1 MAQPQPK
8 GRLAI
13 LLIVKFR
20 SCSVRVGI
28 SGYGLAGRVFHA
40 PLLKGCGYEV
50 ASILTSNPERIAQ
63 VKSDFPNAQIFS
75 ELDPFLDSGL
85 DLVVIASS
93 NVAHLPQ
100 TRAALERRIPTVV
113 DKPMGRT
120 VAEVK
125 EMIELSEKNKTLL
138 TTFFNRRWDSD
149 SLTIK
154 KLLMSGE
161 LGQPFRF
168 DGRFERFR
176 PERNLASWRENLSP
190 EDGGGLLLDLQSH
203 LISTALDYFGPAQV
217 VSASVRSIRG
227 GADDDVTVVLR
238 HESGVDSYLAASAV
252 SGAPGPRV
260 RLLGSKGALVIN
272 ELDPQEDALRAGEI
286 PVGGAWAKPMVS
298 AATIHKGEAVSSVD
312 SVSGNYAAFY
322 TLVKA
327 AIESGSPAPVSLA
340 DALRVAE
347 IIEEAR
353 AISVR

>member
-1 MAQPQPK
+1 M
-8 GRLAI
+8 
-13 LLIVKFR
+13 
-20 SCSVRVGI
+20 RVGI
-28 SGYGLAGRVFHA
+28 AGYGLAGRVFHA

-50 ASILTSNPERIAQ
+50 ASILTSNPDRIAQ
-63 VKSDFPNAQIFS
+63 AKSDFPQVQIFS
-75 ELDPFLDSGL
+75 ELDAFLESDL

-100 TRAALERRIPTVV
+100 TLAALERGIPTVV
-113 DKPMGRT
+113 DKPMGRS

-125 EMIELSEKNKTLL
+125 EMIALSEKKQILL

-154 KLLMSGE
+154 KLLATGE
-161 LGQPFRF
+161 LGRPFRF

-190 EDGGGLLLDLQSH
+190 EEGGGLLLDLQSH
-203 LISTALDYFGPAQV
+203 LISTALEYFGPAQV

-238 HESGVDSYLAASAV
+238 HDSGVDSYLAASAV

-260 RLLGSKGALVIN
+260 RLLGTKGALVID

-286 PVGGAWAKPMVS
+286 PFGGVWSKPMTNT
-298 AATIHKGEAVSSVD
+298 AAIHKGGEVLPLE

-327 AIESGSPAPVSLA
+327 AIESGSAAPVSLG

>member
-1 MAQPQPK
+1 M
-8 GRLAI
+8 
-13 LLIVKFR
+13 
-20 SCSVRVGI
+20 RVGI
-28 SGYGLAGRVFHA
+28 SGYGLAGRVFHG
-40 PLLKGCGYEV
+40 PLLKGCGFEV
-50 ASILTSNPERIAQ
+50 ASILTSNPERMAQ
-63 VKSDFPNAQIFS
+63 AKIDFPEALTFS
-75 ELDPFLDSGL
+75 ELDAFLDSGL

-100 TRAALERRIPTVV
+100 TRAALERKIPTVV
-113 DKPMGRT
+113 DKPMGRS

-125 EMIELSEKNKTLL
+125 EMIELSEKNNTLL

-154 KLLMSGE
+154 KLLSTGE

-176 PERNLASWRENLSP
+176 PDRNLASWRENLSP

-227 GADDDVTVVLR
+227 GADDDVIVTLK
-238 HESGVDSYLAASAV
+238 HDSGVDSYLAASAV

-272 ELDPQEDALRAGEI
+272 ELDPQEDALRAGQV
-286 PVGGAWAKPMVS
+286 PLGGMWSTPMTS
-298 AATIHKGEAVSSVD
+298 AAAIHKGDEVISVE
-312 SVSGNYAAFY
+312 SVPGNYAAFY
-322 TLVKA
+322 SLVKA
-327 AIESGSPAPVSLA
+327 AIENGSAAPVSLA

-353 AISVR
+353 VLSVR

>member
-1 MAQPQPK
+1 M
-8 GRLAI
+8 
-13 LLIVKFR
+13 
-20 SCSVRVGI
+20 RVGI
-28 SGYGLAGRVFHA
+28 AGYGLAGRVFHA

-63 VKSDFPNAQIFS
+63 AKNDFPAA
-75 ELDPFLDSGL
+75 ELFADLDAFLDSGL
-85 DLVVIASS
+85 DLVVISSS

-100 TRAALERRIPTVV
+100 ARAALERHIPTVV

-125 EMIELSEKNKTLL
+125 EMIELSEKKKTLL

-154 KLLMSGE
+154 KLLATGE
-161 LGQPFRF
+161 LGTPFRF

-203 LISTALDYFGPAQV
+203 LISTALDYFGPAQL

-227 GADDDVTVVLR
+227 GADDDVTLVLK

-272 ELDPQEDALRAGEI
+272 QLDPQEDALRSGEI
-286 PVGGAWAKPMVS
+286 PFGGEWEKPMTS
-298 AATIHKGEAVSSVD
+298 EALIHKGEEVIAVD
-312 SVSGNYAAFY
+312 SISGNYAAFY

-327 AIESGSPAPVSLA
+327 AIKSGSPAPVSLA

>member
-1 MAQPQPK
+1 M
-8 GRLAI
+8 
-13 LLIVKFR
+13 
-20 SCSVRVGI
+20 RVGI
-28 SGYGLAGRVFHA
+28 SGYGLAGRVFHG
-40 PLLKGCGYEV
+40 PLLKGCGFEV
-50 ASILTSNPERIAQ
+50 ASILTSNPERMAQ
-63 VKSDFPNAQIFS
+63 AKSDFPEALTFS
-75 ELDPFLDSGL
+75 ELDAFLDSGL

-100 TRAALERRIPTVV
+100 TRAALERKIPTVV
-113 DKPMGRT
+113 DKPMGRS

-125 EMIELSEKNKTLL
+125 EMIELSEKNNTLL

-154 KLLMSGE
+154 KLLSTGE

-176 PERNLASWRENLSP
+176 PDRNLASWRENLSP

-227 GADDDVTVVLR
+227 GADDDVTVTLK
-238 HESGVDSYLAASAV
+238 HDSGVDSYLAASAV

-272 ELDPQEDALRAGEI
+272 ELDPQEDALRAGQV
-286 PVGGAWAKPMVS
+286 PLGGMWSTPMTS
-298 AATIHKGEAVSSVD
+298 AAAIHKGDEVISVE
-312 SVSGNYAAFY
+312 SVPGNYAAFY
-322 TLVKA
+322 SLVKA
-327 AIESGSPAPVSLA
+327 AIENGSAAPVSLA

-353 AISVR
+353 VLSVR

>member
-1 MAQPQPK
+1 MRA
-8 GRLAI
+8 
-13 LLIVKFR
+13 
-20 SCSVRVGI
+20 GI
-28 SGYGLAGRVFHA
+28 AGYGLAGRVFHA

-63 VKSDFPNAQIFS
+63 AKSDFPGAQIFS
-75 ELDPFLDSGL
+75 ELDAFLDSGL

-100 TRAALERRIPTVV
+100 TRAALERQIPTVV

-154 KLLMSGE
+154 KLLSTGE

-176 PERNLASWRENLSP
+176 PDRNLASWRENLSP

-203 LISTALDYFGPAQV
+203 LVSTALDYFGPAQV

-227 GADDDVTVVLR
+227 GADDDVTVTLK
-238 HESGVDSYLAASAV
+238 HDSGVDSYLAASAV

-260 RLLGSKGALVIN
+260 RLLGTKGALVIN
-272 ELDPQEDALRAGEI
+272 ELDPQEDALRAGQI
-286 PVGGAWAKPMVS
+286 PLGGMWSTPMTS
-298 AATIHKGEAVSSVD
+298 AAAIHKGDQVTSVE
-312 SVSGNYAAFY
+312 SVPGNYAAFY
-322 TLVKA
+322 SLVKV
-327 AIESGSPAPVSLA
+327 AIESGSAAPVSLA

-353 AISVR
+353 ALSVR

>member
-1 MAQPQPK
+1 MRA
-8 GRLAI
+8 
-13 LLIVKFR
+13 
-20 SCSVRVGI
+20 GI
-28 SGYGLAGRVFHA
+28 AGYGLAGRVFHA

-50 ASILTSNPERIAQ
+50 ASILTSNPERILQA
-63 VKSDFPNAQIFS
+63 KSDFPSATLFS
-75 ELDPFLDSGL
+75 DLDAFLDSGL

-93 NVAHLPQ
+93 NAAHLSQ
-100 TRAALERRIPTVV
+100 TRAALERQIPTVV

-125 EMIELSEKNKTLL
+125 EMIELSEKKETLL

-154 KLLMSGE
+154 KVLATGE
-161 LGQPFRF
+161 IGTPFRF

-190 EDGGGLLLDLQSH
+190 EEGGGLLLDLQSH
-203 LISTALDYFGPAQV
+203 LISTALDYFGPAHL

-286 PVGGAWAKPMVS
+286 PFGGAWSTPMTNR
-298 AATIHKGEAVSSVD
+298 AEIHKGGEVLPVD
-312 SVSGNYAAFY
+312 SVSGNYATFY

-327 AIESGSPAPVSLA
+327 AIESGSAAPISLA

>member
-1 MAQPQPK
+1 
-8 GRLAI
+8 
-13 LLIVKFR
+13 
-20 SCSVRVGI
+20 VRVGI
-28 SGYGLAGRVFHA
+28 AGYGLAGRVFHG
-40 PLLKGCGYEV
+40 PLLKGCGFDV
-50 ASILTSNPERIAQ
+50 ASILTANPDRIAQ
-63 VKSDFPNAQIFS
+63 AKSDFPKTQVFS
-75 ELDPFLDSGL
+75 DLDAFLDSGL

-100 TRAALERRIPTVV
+100 TRAALERQIPTVV
-113 DKPMGRT
+113 DKPMGRS

-125 EMIELSEKNKTLL
+125 EMIELSEKKNTLL

-154 KLLMSGE
+154 KLLISGE

-203 LISTALDYFGPAQV
+203 LISTALDYFGPAQL

-238 HESGVDSYLAASAV
+238 HDSGVDSYLAASAV

-298 AATIHKGEAVSSVD
+298 AATIHKGEEITSVD
-312 SVSGNYAAFY
+312 SLSGNYAAFY

>member
-1 MAQPQPK
+1 M
-8 GRLAI
+8 
-13 LLIVKFR
+13 
-20 SCSVRVGI
+20 RVGI
-28 SGYGLAGRVFHA
+28 AGYGLAGRVFHA

-50 ASILTSNPERIAQ
+50 ASILTSNPDRIAQ
-63 VKSDFPNAQIFS
+63 AKSDFPQVQIFS
-75 ELDPFLDSGL
+75 ELDAFLESDL

-100 TRAALERRIPTVV
+100 TLAALERGIPTVV
-113 DKPMGRT
+113 DKPMGRS

-125 EMIELSEKNKTLL
+125 EMIALSEKKQILL

-154 KLLMSGE
+154 KLLATGE
-161 LGQPFRF
+161 LGTPFRF

-190 EDGGGLLLDLQSH
+190 EEGGGLLLDLQSH

-238 HESGVDSYLAASAV
+238 HDSGVDSYHAASAV

-260 RLLGSKGALVIN
+260 RLLGTKGALVID

-286 PVGGAWAKPMVS
+286 PFGGVWSKPMVNT
-298 AATIHKGEAVSSVD
+298 AAIHKGGDVQTVE
-312 SVSGNYAAFY
+312 SVSGNYATFY

-327 AIESGSPAPVSLA
+327 AIESGSAAPVSLG

>member
-1 MAQPQPK
+1 M
-8 GRLAI
+8 
-13 LLIVKFR
+13 
-20 SCSVRVGI
+20 RVGI
-28 SGYGLAGRVFHA
+28 AGYGLAGRVFHG
-40 PLLKGCGYEV
+40 PLLKGCGFEV
-50 ASILTSNPERIAQ
+50 ASILTSNSERVAQ
-63 VKSDFPNAQIFS
+63 AKSDFPEAQIFS
-75 ELDPFLDSGL
+75 DLDAFLDSGL
-85 DLVVIASS
+85 DLAVIASS

-100 TRAALERRIPTVV
+100 TRAALERQIPTVV

-120 VAEVK
+120 VAEVQ
-125 EMIELSEKNKTLL
+125 EMIELSEKENTLL

-154 KLLMSGE
+154 KLLISGE

-190 EDGGGLLLDLQSH
+190 EEGGGLLLDLQSH

-286 PVGGAWAKPMVS
+286 PFGGAWERPMAS
-298 AATIHKGEAVSSVD
+298 AAAIHKDEKITFFVD

-327 AIESGSPAPVSLA
+327 AIESGSAPPVSLA

>member
-1 MAQPQPK
+1 M
-8 GRLAI
+8 
-13 LLIVKFR
+13 
-20 SCSVRVGI
+20 RVGI
-28 SGYGLAGRVFHA
+28 AGYGLAGRVFHA

-63 VKSDFPNAQIFS
+63 AKNDFPAS
-75 ELDPFLDSGL
+75 ELFADLDAFLDSGL

-100 TRAALERRIPTVV
+100 ARAALERHIPTVV

-125 EMIELSEKNKTLL
+125 EMIELSEKKKTLL

-154 KLLMSGE
+154 KLLATGE
-161 LGQPFRF
+161 LGTPFRF

-203 LISTALDYFGPAQV
+203 LISTALDYFGPAQL

-227 GADDDVTVVLR
+227 GADDDVTVVLK

-272 ELDPQEDALRAGEI
+272 QLDPQEDALRSGEI
-286 PVGGAWAKPMVS
+286 PYGGEWEKPMTS
-298 AATIHKGEAVSSVD
+298 EALIHKGEEVIAVD

>member
-1 MAQPQPK
+1 M
-8 GRLAI
+8 
-13 LLIVKFR
+13 
-20 SCSVRVGI
+20 RVGI
-28 SGYGLAGRVFHA
+28 AGYGLAGRVFHA
-40 PLLKGCGYEV
+40 PLLKGCGYDV

-63 VKSDFPNAQIFS
+63 AKNDFPATKLFTD
-75 ELDPFLDSGL
+75 LDAFLDSGL

-100 TRAALERRIPTVV
+100 ARAALERHIPTVV

-125 EMIELSEKNKTLL
+125 EMIELSEKKKTLL

-154 KLLMSGE
+154 KLLATGE
-161 LGQPFRF
+161 LGTPFRF

-203 LISTALDYFGPAQV
+203 LISTALDYFGPAQL

-227 GADDDVTVVLR
+227 GADDDVTVVLK

-272 ELDPQEDALRAGEI
+272 QLDPQEDALRSGEI
-286 PVGGAWAKPMVS
+286 PFSGEWEKPMTS
-298 AATIHKGEAVSSVD
+298 EALIHKGEEVIAVE

>member
-1 MAQPQPK
+1 M
-8 GRLAI
+8 
-13 LLIVKFR
+13 
-20 SCSVRVGI
+20 RVGI
-28 SGYGLAGRVFHA
+28 AGYGLAGRVFHA

-50 ASILTSNPERIAQ
+50 ASILTSNPDRIAQ
-63 VKSDFPNAQIFS
+63 AKSDFPQVQIFS
-75 ELDPFLDSGL
+75 ELDAFLESDL

-100 TRAALERRIPTVV
+100 TLAALERGIPTVV
-113 DKPMGRT
+113 DKPMGRS

-125 EMIELSEKNKTLL
+125 EMIALSEKKQILL

-154 KLLMSGE
+154 KLLATGE
-161 LGQPFRF
+161 LGTPFRF

-190 EDGGGLLLDLQSH
+190 EEGGGLLLDLQSH
-203 LISTALDYFGPAQV
+203 LISTALEYFGPAQV

-227 GADDDVTVVLR
+227 GADDDVTVILR
-238 HESGVDSYLAASAV
+238 HDSGVDSYLAASAV

-260 RLLGSKGALVIN
+260 RLLGTKGALVIN

-286 PVGGAWAKPMVS
+286 PFGGVWSKPMTNT
-298 AATIHKGEAVSSVD
+298 AAIHKGGEVLPLE

-327 AIESGSPAPVSLA
+327 AIESGSAAPVSLG

>member
-1 MAQPQPK
+1 M
-8 GRLAI
+8 
-13 LLIVKFR
+13 
-20 SCSVRVGI
+20 RVGI
-28 SGYGLAGRVFHA
+28 AGYGLAGRVFHA

-63 VKSDFPNAQIFS
+63 AKSDFPQAQVFTD
-75 ELDPFLDSGL
+75 LDSFLDSGL
-85 DLVVIASS
+85 DLAVIASS
-93 NVAHLPQ
+93 NIAHLPQ
-100 TRAALERRIPTVV
+100 TRAALERQIPTVV

-125 EMIELSEKNKTLL
+125 EMIELSEKKKTLL

-154 KLLMSGE
+154 KFLATGE
-161 LGQPFRF
+161 IGRPFRF

-190 EDGGGLLLDLQSH
+190 EEGGGLLLDLQSH
-203 LISTALDYFGPAQV
+203 LISTALDYFGPAQL

-286 PVGGAWAKPMVS
+286 PIGGAWSTPMTNT
-298 AATIHKGEAVSSVD
+298 AEIHKGGEVLPVD

-327 AIESGSPAPVSLA
+327 AIETGAPAPVSLA

>member
-1 MAQPQPK
+1 MRA
-8 GRLAI
+8 
-13 LLIVKFR
+13 
-20 SCSVRVGI
+20 GI
-28 SGYGLAGRVFHA
+28 AGYGLAGRVFHA

-50 ASILTSNPERIAQ
+50 SSILTSNPERILQA
-63 VKSDFPNAQIFS
+63 KIDFPQAQIFS
-75 ELDPFLDSGL
+75 DLNSFLDSGL
-85 DLVVIASS
+85 DVVVIASS

-100 TRAALERRIPTVV
+100 TRAALERQIPTVV

-125 EMIELSEKNKTLL
+125 EMIELSEEKKTLL

-154 KLLMSGE
+154 KLLATGE
-161 LGQPFRF
+161 IGTPFRF

-176 PERNLASWRENLSP
+176 PERNLSSWRENLSP
-190 EDGGGLLLDLQSH
+190 EEGGGLLLDLQSH
-203 LISTALDYFGPAQV
+203 LISTALDYFGPARV

-227 GADDDVTVVLR
+227 GSDDDVTVVLR

-286 PVGGAWAKPMVS
+286 PFGGAWSTPMTNM
-298 AATIHKGEAVSSVD
+298 AEIHKGEEILPVD

-327 AIESGSPAPVSLA
+327 AIETGSAAPVSLT

>member
-1 MAQPQPK
+1 
-8 GRLAI
+8 
-13 LLIVKFR
+13 
-20 SCSVRVGI
+20 VRVGI
-28 SGYGLAGRVFHA
+28 AGYGLAGRVFHG
-40 PLLKGCGYEV
+40 PLLKGCGFDV
-50 ASILTSNPERIAQ
+50 ASILTANPDRIAQ
-63 VKSDFPNAQIFS
+63 AKSDFPETEVLS
-75 ELDPFLDSGL
+75 DLDAFLDSGL

-93 NVAHLPQ
+93 NLAHLPQ
-100 TRAALERRIPTVV
+100 TRAALERQIPTVV
-113 DKPMGRT
+113 DKPMGRS

-125 EMIELSEKNKTLL
+125 EMIELSEKKNTLL

-154 KLLMSGE
+154 KLLISGE
-161 LGQPFRF
+161 VGQPFRF

-203 LISTALDYFGPAQV
+203 LISTALDYFGPAQL

-238 HESGVDSYLAASAV
+238 HDSGVDSYLAASAV

-298 AATIHKGEAVSSVD
+298 AATIHKGEEITSVD
-312 SVSGNYAAFY
+312 SVSGNYAVFY
-322 TLVKA
+322 SLVKA
-327 AIESGSPAPVSLA
+327 AIESGSAAPVSLA

-353 AISVR
+353 ALSVR

>member
-1 MAQPQPK
+1 M
-8 GRLAI
+8 
-13 LLIVKFR
+13 
-20 SCSVRVGI
+20 RVGI
-28 SGYGLAGRVFHA
+28 AGYGLAGRVFHA

-50 ASILTSNPERIAQ
+50 ASILTSNPDRIAQ
-63 VKSDFPNAQIFS
+63 AKSDFPQVQIFS
-75 ELDPFLDSGL
+75 ELDAFLESDL

-100 TRAALERRIPTVV
+100 TLAALERGIPTVV
-113 DKPMGRT
+113 DKPMGRS

-125 EMIELSEKNKTLL
+125 EMIALSEKKQILL

-154 KLLMSGE
+154 KLLATGE
-161 LGQPFRF
+161 LGTPFRF

-190 EDGGGLLLDLQSH
+190 EEGGGLLLDLQSH

-238 HESGVDSYLAASAV
+238 HDSGVDSYLAASAV

-260 RLLGSKGALVIN
+260 RLLGTKGALVIN

-286 PVGGAWAKPMVS
+286 PFGGVWSKPMTN
-298 AATIHKGEAVSSVD
+298 AAAIHKGGEVQPVE

-327 AIESGSPAPVSLA
+327 AIESGSAAPVSLG

>member
-1 MAQPQPK
+1 MRA
-8 GRLAI
+8 
-13 LLIVKFR
+13 
-20 SCSVRVGI
+20 GI
-28 SGYGLAGRVFHA
+28 AGYGLAGRVFHA

-63 VKSDFPNAQIFS
+63 AKSDFPGAQIFS
-75 ELDPFLDSGL
+75 ELDAFLDSGF

-100 TRAALERRIPTVV
+100 TRAALERQIPTVV

-154 KLLMSGE
+154 KLLSTGE

-176 PERNLASWRENLSP
+176 PDRNLASWRENLSP

-227 GADDDVTVVLR
+227 GADDDVTVTLK
-238 HESGVDSYLAASAV
+238 HDSGVDSYLAASAV

-260 RLLGSKGALVIN
+260 RLLGTKGALVIN
-272 ELDPQEDALRAGEI
+272 DLDPQEDALRAGQI
-286 PVGGAWAKPMVS
+286 PLGGMWSTPMTS
-298 AATIHKGEAVSSVD
+298 AAAIHKGDEVTSVD
-312 SVSGNYAAFY
+312 SVPGNYAAFY
-322 TLVKA
+322 SLMKV
-327 AIESGSPAPVSLA
+327 AIESGSAAPVSLA

>member
-1 MAQPQPK
+1 M
-8 GRLAI
+8 
-13 LLIVKFR
+13 
-20 SCSVRVGI
+20 RVGI
-28 SGYGLAGRVFHA
+28 AGYGLAGRVFHG
-40 PLLKGCGYEV
+40 PLLKGCGFDV
-50 ASILTSNPERIAQ
+50 ASILTANPDRIAQ
-63 VKSDFPNAQIFS
+63 AKSDFPETEVLS
-75 ELDPFLDSGL
+75 DLDAFLDSGL

-93 NVAHLPQ
+93 NLAHLPQ
-100 TRAALERRIPTVV
+100 TRAALERQIPTVV
-113 DKPMGRT
+113 DKPMGRS

-125 EMIELSEKNKTLL
+125 EMIELSEKKNTLL

-154 KLLMSGE
+154 KLLISGE
-161 LGQPFRF
+161 VGQPFRF

-203 LISTALDYFGPAQV
+203 LISTALDYFGPAQL

-238 HESGVDSYLAASAV
+238 HDSGVDSYLAASAV

-298 AATIHKGEAVSSVD
+298 AATIHKGEEITSVD

>member
-1 MAQPQPK
+1 M
-8 GRLAI
+8 
-13 LLIVKFR
+13 
-20 SCSVRVGI
+20 RVGI
-28 SGYGLAGRVFHA
+28 AGYGLAGRIFHA
-40 PLLKGCGYEV
+40 PLLRGCGFDI
-50 ASILTSNPERIAQ
+50 ASILTSNPERVAQ
-63 VKSDFPNAQIFS
+63 ATTDFPAAKIFTD
-75 ELDPFLDSGL
+75 LDEFMNSGL

-100 TRAALERRIPTVV
+100 TRAALERGIPTVV

-125 EMIELSEKNKTLL
+125 EMIELSQSNNTLL

-154 KLLMSGE
+154 KLLSTGE

-168 DGRFERFR
+168 DGRFERYR

-203 LISTALDYFGPAQV
+203 LISTALDYFGPAEV

-227 GADDDVTVVLR
+227 GADDDVTVTLK
-238 HESGVDSYLAASAV
+238 HDSGVDSYLAASAI
-252 SGAPGPRV
+252 SGAPGPRI
-260 RLLGSKGALVIN
+260 RLLGSRGALVIN
-272 ELDPQEDALRAGEI
+272 ELDPQEDALRRGEI
-286 PVGGAWAKPMVS
+286 PHGGKWSVPMTNTATLHRGDDVS
-298 AATIHKGEAVSSVD
+298 IVE

-327 AIESGSPAPVSLA
+327 AIESGSAAPVSLA

-353 AISVR
+353 ALSVR

>member
-1 MAQPQPK
+1 MRA
-8 GRLAI
+8 GVA
-13 LLIVKFR
+13 
-20 SCSVRVGI
+20 
-28 SGYGLAGRVFHA
+28 GYGLAGRVFHA
-40 PLLKGCGYEV
+40 PLLKGCGYDV
-50 ASILTSNPERIAQ
+50 ASILTTNPERIAQ
-63 VKSDFPNAQIFS
+63 AKSDFPRAQIFT
-75 ELDPFLDSGL
+75 ELDAFLDSGL

-113 DKPMGRT
+113 DKPMGRS

-125 EMIELSEKNKTLL
+125 EMIELSQRQNTLL

-154 KLLMSGE
+154 KLLSTGE

-176 PERNLASWRENLSP
+176 PERNFASWRENLSP
-190 EDGGGLLLDLQSH
+190 EEGGGLLLDLQSH

-227 GADDDVTVVLR
+227 GADDDVTVVLK

-252 SGAPGPRV
+252 SGSPGPRV
-260 RLLGSKGALVIN
+260 RLLGTKGALVIN
-272 ELDPQEDALRAGEI
+272 ELDPQEDALRSGEI
-286 PVGGAWAKPMVS
+286 PFGGTWAKPMINTAS
-298 AATIHKGEAVSSVD
+298 LHKGGDVLPVE

-327 AIESGSPAPVSLA
+327 AIESGSPAPVSLD

>member
-1 MAQPQPK
+1 
-8 GRLAI
+8 
-13 LLIVKFR
+13 
-20 SCSVRVGI
+20 VRVGI
-28 SGYGLAGRVFHA
+28 AGYGLAGRVFHG
-40 PLLKGCGYEV
+40 PLLKGCGFDV
-50 ASILTSNPERIAQ
+50 ASILTANPDRIAQ
-63 VKSDFPNAQIFS
+63 AKSDFPKTQVFS
-75 ELDPFLDSGL
+75 DLDAFLDSGL

-100 TRAALERRIPTVV
+100 TRAALERQIPTVV
-113 DKPMGRT
+113 DKPMGRS

-125 EMIELSEKNKTLL
+125 EMIELSEKKNTLL

-154 KLLMSGE
+154 KLLNSGE

-227 GADDDVTVVLR
+227 GADDDVTVVLS
-238 HESGVDSYLAASAV
+238 HDSGVDSYLAASAV

-272 ELDPQEDALRAGEI
+272 ELDPQEDALRAGQI
-286 PVGGAWAKPMVS
+286 PAGGAWAKPMVS
-298 AATIHKGEAVSSVD
+298 SATIHKGEEVTSVD

-327 AIESGSPAPVSLA
+327 AIESGSAAPVSLA

-353 AISVR
+353 ALSVR

>member
-1 MAQPQPK
+1 MRA
-8 GRLAI
+8 
-13 LLIVKFR
+13 
-20 SCSVRVGI
+20 GI
-28 SGYGLAGRVFHA
+28 AGYGLAGRVFHA

-50 ASILTSNPERIAQ
+50 ASILTSNPERVSQA
-63 VKSDFPNAQIFS
+63 KSDFPQAQIFDD
-75 ELDPFLDSGL
+75 LDTFLDSGL
-85 DLVVIASS
+85 DVVVIASS
-93 NVAHLPQ
+93 NIAHLPQ
-100 TRAALERRIPTVV
+100 TRAALERQIPTVV

-125 EMIELSEKNKTLL
+125 EMIELSEKKKTLL

-154 KLLMSGE
+154 KLLATGE
-161 LGQPFRF
+161 IGTPFRF

-176 PERNLASWRENLSP
+176 PERNLASWRENLP
-190 EDGGGLLLDLQSH
+190 AEEGGGLLLDLQSH
-203 LISTALDYFGPAQV
+203 LISTALDYFGPADV
-217 VSASVRSIRG
+217 VTASVRSIRG

-272 ELDPQEDALRAGEI
+272 ELDPQEDALRAGKI
-286 PVGGAWAKPMVS
+286 PMGGAWSAPMINT
-298 AATIHKGEAVSSVD
+298 AEIHKGGEVLPVD

-327 AIESGSPAPVSLA
+327 AIETSSAPPVSLA

>member
-1 MAQPQPK
+1 M
-8 GRLAI
+8 
-13 LLIVKFR
+13 
-20 SCSVRVGI
+20 RVGI
-28 SGYGLAGRVFHA
+28 AGYGLAGRVFHG
-40 PLLKGCGYEV
+40 PLLKGCGFDV
-50 ASILTSNPERIAQ
+50 ASILTANPDRIAQ
-63 VKSDFPNAQIFS
+63 AKSDFPETEVLS
-75 ELDPFLDSGL
+75 DLDAFLDSGL

-93 NVAHLPQ
+93 NLAHLPQ
-100 TRAALERRIPTVV
+100 TRAALERQIPTVV
-113 DKPMGRT
+113 DKPMGRS

-125 EMIELSEKNKTLL
+125 EMIELSEKKNTLL

-154 KLLMSGE
+154 KLLISGE
-161 LGQPFRF
+161 VGQPFRF

-203 LISTALDYFGPAQV
+203 LISTALDYFGPAQL

-238 HESGVDSYLAASAV
+238 HDSGVDSYLAASAV

-298 AATIHKGEAVSSVD
+298 AATIHKGEEITSVD
-312 SVSGNYAAFY
+312 SVSGNYAVFY
-322 TLVKA
+322 SLVKA
-327 AIESGSPAPVSLA
+327 AIESGSAAPVSLA

-353 AISVR
+353 ALSVR

>member
-1 MAQPQPK
+1 
-8 GRLAI
+8 
-13 LLIVKFR
+13 
-20 SCSVRVGI
+20 VRVGI
-28 SGYGLAGRVFHA
+28 AGYGLAGRVFHG
-40 PLLKGCGYEV
+40 PLLKGCGFDV
-50 ASILTSNPERIAQ
+50 VSILTSNPDRIAQ
-63 VKSDFPNAQIFS
+63 AKSDFPEAQIFS
-75 ELDPFLDSGL
+75 DLDAFLDSGL

-93 NVAHLPQ
+93 NLAHLPQ
-100 TRAALERRIPTVV
+100 TRAALERQIPTVV
-113 DKPMGRT
+113 DKPMGRS
-120 VAEVK
+120 VAEVQ
-125 EMIELSEKNKTLL
+125 EMINLAEKKNTLL

-161 LGQPFRF
+161 LGEPFRF

-176 PERNLASWRENLSP
+176 PDRNLASWRENLSP

-272 ELDPQEDALRAGEI
+272 ELDPQEDALRAGEV
-286 PVGGAWAKPMVS
+286 PFGGAWAKPMAS
-298 AATIHKGEAVSSVD
+298 AAAIHKGDEIIPID

>member
-1 MAQPQPK
+1 MRA
-8 GRLAI
+8 
-13 LLIVKFR
+13 
-20 SCSVRVGI
+20 GI
-28 SGYGLAGRVFHA
+28 AGYGLAGRVFHA

-50 ASILTSNPERIAQ
+50 ASILTSNAERIAQ
-63 VKSDFPNAQIFS
+63 AKSDFPQAEIFS
-75 ELDPFLDSGL
+75 DLDAFLDSDL

-93 NVAHLPQ
+93 NAAHLPQ
-100 TRAALERRIPTVV
+100 TRAALERQIPTVV
-113 DKPMGRT
+113 DKPMGRS

-125 EMIELSEKNKTLL
+125 EMIALSEDKRTLL

-154 KLLMSGE
+154 KLLISGE
-161 LGQPFRF
+161 LGTPFRF

-203 LISTALDYFGPAQV
+203 LISTAIDYFGPAQL

-227 GADDDVTVVLR
+227 GADDDVTVVMK
-238 HESGVDSYLAASAV
+238 HDSGVDSYLAASAV

-272 ELDPQEDALRAGEI
+272 ELDPQENALRAGEI
-286 PVGGAWAKPMVS
+286 PVGGVWAKPMTS
-298 AATIHKGEAVSSVD
+298 AAAIHKGEEITPVESIP
-312 SVSGNYAAFY
+312 GNYAAFY

-327 AIESGSPAPVSLA
+327 AIENGSAAPVSLS
-340 DALRVAE
+340 DVLRVAE

-353 AISVR
+353 AISAR

>member
-1 MAQPQPK
+1 MRA
-8 GRLAI
+8 
-13 LLIVKFR
+13 
-20 SCSVRVGI
+20 GI
-28 SGYGLAGRVFHA
+28 AGYGLAGRVFHA

-50 ASILTSNPERIAQ
+50 ASILTSNPERISQA
-63 VKSDFPNAQIFS
+63 KSDFPQAQIFDD
-75 ELDPFLDSGL
+75 LDTFLDSGL
-85 DLVVIASS
+85 DVVVIASS
-93 NVAHLPQ
+93 NIAHLPQ
-100 TRAALERRIPTVV
+100 TRAALERQIPTVV

-125 EMIELSEKNKTLL
+125 EMIELSEKKKTLL

-154 KLLMSGE
+154 KLLATGE
-161 LGQPFRF
+161 IGTPFRF

-190 EDGGGLLLDLQSH
+190 EEGGGLLLDLQSH
-203 LISTALDYFGPAQV
+203 LISTALDYFGPADV
-217 VSASVRSIRG
+217 VTASVRSIRG

-286 PVGGAWAKPMVS
+286 PMGGAWSAPMINT
-298 AATIHKGEAVSSVD
+298 AEMHKGGEILPVD

-327 AIESGSPAPVSLA
+327 AIETGSAAPVSLA

>member
-1 MAQPQPK
+1 M
-8 GRLAI
+8 
-13 LLIVKFR
+13 
-20 SCSVRVGI
+20 RVGI
-28 SGYGLAGRVFHA
+28 AGYGLAGRVFHA

-50 ASILTSNPERIAQ
+50 ASILTSNPDRIAQ
-63 VKSDFPNAQIFS
+63 AKSDFPQVQIFS
-75 ELDPFLDSGL
+75 ELDAFLEPDL

-100 TRAALERRIPTVV
+100 TLAALERGIPTVV
-113 DKPMGRT
+113 DKPMGRS

-125 EMIELSEKNKTLL
+125 EMIALSEKKQILL

-154 KLLMSGE
+154 KLLATGE
-161 LGQPFRF
+161 LGTPFRF

-190 EDGGGLLLDLQSH
+190 EEGGGLLLDLQSH
-203 LISTALDYFGPAQV
+203 LISTALEYFGPAQV

-238 HESGVDSYLAASAV
+238 HDSGVDSYLAASAV

-260 RLLGSKGALVIN
+260 RLLGTKGALVID

-286 PVGGAWAKPMVS
+286 PFGGVWSKPMTNT
-298 AATIHKGEAVSSVD
+298 AAIHKGGEVLPLE

-327 AIESGSPAPVSLA
+327 AIESGSAAPVSLG

>member
-1 MAQPQPK
+1 
-8 GRLAI
+8 
-13 LLIVKFR
+13 
-20 SCSVRVGI
+20 VRVGI
-28 SGYGLAGRVFHA
+28 AGYGLAGRVFHA

-50 ASILTSNPERIAQ
+50 ASILTSNAERIAQ
-63 VKSDFPNAQIFS
+63 AKSDFPQAEIFS
-75 ELDPFLDSGL
+75 DLDAFLDSDL

-93 NVAHLPQ
+93 NAAHLPQ
-100 TRAALERRIPTVV
+100 TRAALERQIPTVV
-113 DKPMGRT
+113 DKPMGRS

-125 EMIELSEKNKTLL
+125 EMIALSEDKRTLL

-154 KLLMSGE
+154 KLLISGE
-161 LGQPFRF
+161 LGTPFRF

-203 LISTALDYFGPAQV
+203 LISTAIDYFGPAQL

-227 GADDDVTVVLR
+227 GADDDVTVVMK
-238 HESGVDSYLAASAV
+238 HDSGVDSYLAASAV

-272 ELDPQEDALRAGEI
+272 ELDPQENALRAGEI
-286 PVGGAWAKPMVS
+286 PVGGVWAKPMTS
-298 AATIHKGEAVSSVD
+298 AAAIHKGEEITPVESIP
-312 SVSGNYAAFY
+312 GNYAAFY

-327 AIESGSPAPVSLA
+327 AIENGSAAPVSLS
-340 DALRVAE
+340 DVLRVAE

-353 AISVR
+353 AISAR

>member
-1 MAQPQPK
+1 
-8 GRLAI
+8 
-13 LLIVKFR
+13 
-20 SCSVRVGI
+20 
-28 SGYGLAGRVFHA
+28 LAGRVFHG
-40 PLLKGCGYEV
+40 PLLKGCGFEV
-50 ASILTSNPERIAQ
+50 ASILTSNSERVAQ
-63 VKSDFPNAQIFS
+63 AKSDFPEAQIFS
-75 ELDPFLDSGL
+75 DLDAFLDSGL
-85 DLVVIASS
+85 DLAVIASS

-100 TRAALERRIPTVV
+100 TRAALERQIPTVV

-120 VAEVK
+120 VAEVQ
-125 EMIELSEKNKTLL
+125 EMIELSEKENTLL

-154 KLLMSGE
+154 KLLISGE

-190 EDGGGLLLDLQSH
+190 EEGGGLLLDLQSH

-286 PVGGAWAKPMVS
+286 PFGGAWERPMAS
-298 AATIHKGEAVSSVD
+298 AAAIHKDEKITFFVD

-327 AIESGSPAPVSLA
+327 AIESGSAPPVSLA

>member
-1 MAQPQPK
+1 MRA
-8 GRLAI
+8 
-13 LLIVKFR
+13 
-20 SCSVRVGI
+20 GI
-28 SGYGLAGRVFHA
+28 AGYGLAGRVFHA

-50 ASILTSNPERIAQ
+50 ASILTANPERVAQ
-63 VKSDFPNAQIFS
+63 AKSDFPQAEIFT
-75 ELDPFLDSGL
+75 ELDAFLDSGL

-100 TRAALERRIPTVV
+100 ARAALERQIPTVV

-125 EMIELSEKNKTLL
+125 EMIDLSETKSTLL

-154 KLLMSGE
+154 KLLSTGE

-190 EDGGGLLLDLQSH
+190 EEGGGLLLDLQSH
-203 LISTALDYFGPAQV
+203 LISTALDYFGPAQL

-227 GADDDVTVVLR
+227 GADDDVTVVLK

-286 PVGGAWAKPMVS
+286 PFGGAWAKPMINTAS
-298 AATIHKGEAVSSVD
+298 LHKGGEVFPVD

-327 AIESGSPAPVSLA
+327 AIETGSAAPVSLA

>member
-1 MAQPQPK
+1 M
-8 GRLAI
+8 
-13 LLIVKFR
+13 
-20 SCSVRVGI
+20 RVGI
-28 SGYGLAGRVFHA
+28 SGYGLAGRVFHG
-40 PLLKGCGYEV
+40 PLLKGCGFDV
-50 ASILTSNPERIAQ
+50 ASILTSNSERVAQ
-63 VKSDFPNAQIFS
+63 AKSDFPEAQIFS
-75 ELDPFLDSGL
+75 DLDAFLDSGL

-100 TRAALERRIPTVV
+100 TRAALERQIPTVV

-125 EMIELSEKNKTLL
+125 EMIDFSAKQNTLL

-161 LGQPFRF
+161 IGQPFRF

-238 HESGVDSYLAASAV
+238 HESGVDSYLAVSAV

-272 ELDPQEDALRAGEI
+272 ELDPQEDALRVGEI

-298 AATIHKGEAVSSVD
+298 AATIHKGEVVTSVD

>member
-1 MAQPQPK
+1 MRA
-8 GRLAI
+8 
-13 LLIVKFR
+13 
-20 SCSVRVGI
+20 GI
-28 SGYGLAGRVFHA
+28 AGYGLAGRVFHA

-50 ASILTSNPERIAQ
+50 ASILTSNPERVSQA
-63 VKSDFPNAQIFS
+63 KSNFPLAQIFDD
-75 ELDPFLDSGL
+75 LDTFLDSGL
-85 DLVVIASS
+85 DVVVIASS
-93 NVAHLPQ
+93 NIAHLPQ
-100 TRAALERRIPTVV
+100 TRAALERQIPTVV

-154 KLLMSGE
+154 KLLATGE
-161 LGQPFRF
+161 IGTPFRF

-176 PERNLASWRENLSP
+176 PERNLASWRENLP
-190 EDGGGLLLDLQSH
+190 AEEGGGLLLDLQSH
-203 LISTALDYFGPAQV
+203 LISTALDYFGPADV
-217 VSASVRSIRG
+217 VTASVRSIRG

-272 ELDPQEDALRAGEI
+272 ELDPQEDALRAGKI
-286 PVGGAWAKPMVS
+286 PMGGAWSAPMTNM
-298 AATIHKGEAVSSVD
+298 AEIHKGGEVLPVD

-327 AIESGSPAPVSLA
+327 AIETGSAAPVSLA

>member
-1 MAQPQPK
+1 MRA
-8 GRLAI
+8 
-13 LLIVKFR
+13 
-20 SCSVRVGI
+20 GI
-28 SGYGLAGRVFHA
+28 AGYGLAGRVFHA

-50 ASILTSNPERIAQ
+50 ASILTSNPERVSQA
-63 VKSDFPNAQIFS
+63 KSDFPLAQIFDD
-75 ELDPFLDSGL
+75 LDTFLDSGL
-85 DLVVIASS
+85 DVVVIASS
-93 NVAHLPQ
+93 NIAHLPQ
-100 TRAALERRIPTVV
+100 TRAALERQIPTVV

-154 KLLMSGE
+154 KLLATGE
-161 LGQPFRF
+161 IGTPFRF

-176 PERNLASWRENLSP
+176 PERNLASWRENLP
-190 EDGGGLLLDLQSH
+190 AEEGGGLLLDLQSH
-203 LISTALDYFGPAQV
+203 LISTALDYFGPADV
-217 VSASVRSIRG
+217 VTASVRSIRG

-286 PVGGAWAKPMVS
+286 PMGGAWSAPMTNM
-298 AATIHKGEAVSSVD
+298 AEIHKGGEVLPVD

-327 AIESGSPAPVSLA
+327 AIETGSAAPVSLA

>member
-1 MAQPQPK
+1 MRA
-8 GRLAI
+8 
-13 LLIVKFR
+13 
-20 SCSVRVGI
+20 GI
-28 SGYGLAGRVFHA
+28 AGYGLAGRVFHA

-63 VKSDFPNAQIFS
+63 AKSDFPQAQVFTD
-75 ELDPFLDSGL
+75 LDSFLDSDL
-85 DLVVIASS
+85 DLAVIASS
-93 NVAHLPQ
+93 NIAHLPQ
-100 TRAALERRIPTVV
+100 TRAALERQIPTVV

-120 VAEVK
+120 VAEVE
-125 EMIELSEKNKTLL
+125 EMIELSEKKKTLL

-154 KLLMSGE
+154 KFLATGE
-161 LGQPFRF
+161 IGRPFRF

-176 PERNLASWRENLSP
+176 PERNFASWRENLSP

-203 LISTALDYFGPAQV
+203 LISTALDYFGPAQL

-286 PVGGAWAKPMVS
+286 PIGGAWSTPMTNT
-298 AATIHKGEAVSSVD
+298 AEIHKGGEVLPVD

-327 AIESGSPAPVSLA
+327 AIETGAPAPVSLA

>member
-1 MAQPQPK
+1 
-8 GRLAI
+8 
-13 LLIVKFR
+13 
-20 SCSVRVGI
+20 VRVGI
-28 SGYGLAGRVFHA
+28 AGYGLAGRVFHG
-40 PLLKGCGYEV
+40 PLLKGCGFEV
-50 ASILTSNPERIAQ
+50 ASILTSNSERVAQ
-63 VKSDFPNAQIFS
+63 AKSDFPEAQIFS
-75 ELDPFLDSGL
+75 DLDAFLDSGL
-85 DLVVIASS
+85 DLAVIASS

-100 TRAALERRIPTVV
+100 TRAALERQIPTVV

-120 VAEVK
+120 VAEVQ
-125 EMIELSEKNKTLL
+125 EMIELSEKENTLL

-154 KLLMSGE
+154 KLLISGE

-190 EDGGGLLLDLQSH
+190 EEGGGLLLDLQSH

-286 PVGGAWAKPMVS
+286 PFGGAWERPMAS
-298 AATIHKGEAVSSVD
+298 AAAIHKGEKITFFVD

-327 AIESGSPAPVSLA
+327 AIESGSAPPVSLA

>member
-1 MAQPQPK
+1 MRA
-8 GRLAI
+8 
-13 LLIVKFR
+13 
-20 SCSVRVGI
+20 GI
-28 SGYGLAGRVFHA
+28 AGYGLAGRVFHA

-50 ASILTSNPERIAQ
+50 ASILTSNPERVSQA
-63 VKSDFPNAQIFS
+63 KGDFPLAQIFDD
-75 ELDPFLDSGL
+75 LDTFLDSGL
-85 DLVVIASS
+85 DVVVIASS
-93 NVAHLPQ
+93 NIAHLPQ
-100 TRAALERRIPTVV
+100 TRAALERQIPTVV

-154 KLLMSGE
+154 KLLATGE
-161 LGQPFRF
+161 IGTPFRF

-176 PERNLASWRENLSP
+176 PERNLASWRENLP
-190 EDGGGLLLDLQSH
+190 AEEGGGLLLDLQSH
-203 LISTALDYFGPAQV
+203 LISTALDYFGPADV
-217 VSASVRSIRG
+217 VTASVRSIRG

-272 ELDPQEDALRAGEI
+272 ELDPQEDALRAGKI
-286 PVGGAWAKPMVS
+286 PMGGAWSAPMTNM
-298 AATIHKGEAVSSVD
+298 AEIHKGGEVLPVD

-327 AIESGSPAPVSLA
+327 AIETGSAAPVSLA